1 MLLERERHSSL
12 ALVLS
17 PQLRYGNHFLDA
29 ERQRTG
35 RPALLGHRKHQT
47 CTEFSVS
54 AFDATFNWELGG
66 GNLDI
71 KQNHAA
77 DDVTLAL
84 WDTTVGATLVPML
97 SGGPFINITGNLVD
111 MVTVPA
117 SAVPGT
123 YATTTSFDFATP
135 YTIQA
140 GHSYIATLTSSTPSK
155 SAAYKIKQIA
165 AVSIQD
171 ANGNPL
177 SDSPAPEPSTWAM
190 MAGGLALA
198 LVSARKR
205 TRPAA

>member
-1 MLLERERHSSL
+1 MLISDLWNAKIQPMNAIRIATIVLLASIIPTRGRANVVYYLNTTNSGAENTIDAVDAVQFFAPSLSST
-12 ALVLS
+12 ACLV
-17 PQLRYGNHFLDA
+17 A
-29 ERQRTG
+29 
-35 RPALLGHRKHQT
+35 T
-47 CTEFSVS
+47 CTKFSVS

-84 WDTTVGATLVPML
+84 WDTTVGATLVPIL

-155 SAAYKIKQIA
+155 SAA
-165 AVSIQD
+165 
-171 ANGNPL
+171 
-177 SDSPAPEPSTWAM
+177 
-190 MAGGLALA
+190 
-198 LVSARKR
+198 
-205 TRPAA
+205 